1 MSTLTSKLYSI
12 YDENKSKKDDIKHN
26 IIMKDN
32 KEYTMSRL
40 SRLIQFIYLTN
51 EFGISSA
58 TSKGE
63 YTTEFFQ
70 WFGNDIKT
78 TAFSD
83 IFSSFKTGYTKLK
96 EAFDGLNEDNCWIVT
111 AYDFYIGC
119 FFYWVM
125 ATKFQGY
132 LKAKFPDK
140 LDDVFNYIN
149 LYRSVDEVTLQA
161 WHNEFDN
168 LVNTYIT
175 PSQYVKSFQLKPKF
189 SESGEESLIGMAIK
203 LDDKVIGNIESNTEI
218 SVNGVVTSISD
229 YIAKNNPDNYND
241 FIIANHWFGYIYEE
255 VEEDD

>member
-1 MSTLTSKLYSI
+1 MSILTSKLYSI
-12 YDENKSKKDDIKHN
+12 YDENKSKKDAKKHSVY
-26 IIMKDN
+26 MKDN

-51 EFGISSA
+51 DFGISA
-58 TSKGE
+58 TSSEKYE
-63 YTTEFFQ
+63 TEFLE
-70 WFGNDIKT
+70 WFGNDIRT

-83 IFSSFKTGYTKLK
+83 IFSPFKNGYSKLE
-96 EAFDGLNEDNCWIVT
+96 EAFDLVVEDAGWLGTNS
-111 AYDFYIGC
+111 DFYDGC
-119 FFYWVM
+119 LFYWVM

-132 LKAKFPDK
+132 LKVKFPDK

-175 PSQYVKSFQLKPKF
+175 PSKSVKSFKLKPKF
-189 SESGEESLIGMAIK
+189 SASGDESLIGMTIK
-203 LDDKVIGNIESNTEI
+203 LDGKVIGNIESDTEI
-218 SVNGVVTSISD
+218 SVNGSVTSISD

-241 FIIANHWFGYIYEE
+241 FMIANHWFRYIYEE
-255 VEEDD
+255 VEEDN